1 MKADLPPALS
11 AALNSPLPKAVLQS
25 RVAQRSAQ
33 RLLWI
38 LDRVD
43 AVRFVSRPI
52 ATLRHELRK
61 AAEPQSP
68 RADAPVERD
77 GTAALEAVQTNG
89 GPPETRAPA
98 RVGTDKPMPEMI
110 RTTGGK
116 RVPAAVAQQ
125 AVAHSGVEFKPK
137 KGKK

>member
-1 MKADLPPALS
+1 TRRLREKLKAEVPPALS
-11 AALNSPLPKAVLQS
+11 AALNSPLPKALLHS

-43 AVRFVSRPI
+43 AVGLVSK
-52 ATLRHELRK
+52 LRK
-61 AAEPQSP
+61 LAEQQSP
-68 RADAPVERD
+68 QGEPS
-77 GTAALEAVQTNG
+77 GLQTNG
-89 GPPETRAPA
+89 PAPETSAAARA
-98 RVGTDKPMPEMI
+98 GTDKPMPEMI